1 MRVPNAVKNNISDFF
16 YDKTF
21 TVYSKE
27 ASVDDEGFVSNE
39 AEATTETFEGNVAF
53 DNLEQIREDYGI
65 KEEVNI
71 KISTHKDIGLGTVVG
86 YNNVLYKIVGKIPS
100 DSHII
105 LLGQKWS

>member
-1 MRVPNAVKNNISDFF
+1 MEISDEFKNNISNFF

-27 ASVDDEGFVSNE
+27 ADVDEEGFVSNDV
-39 AEATTETFEGNVAF
+39 EATSETFKGNVAF
-53 DNLEQIREDYGI
+53 DNLEQMREDYGI

-71 KISTHKDIGLGTVVG
+71 KISTHKDIALGTVIG
-86 YNNVLYKIVGKIPS
+86 YENALYKIVGKIPS